1 MATPKPSAEHTP
13 SMQQYLRIKEQH
25 QQYLLFYRMG
35 DFYELFFE
43 DAQKASQLLDI
54 ALTHRGSS
62 MGNPIP
68 MAGVPFHAVES
79 YLARLVRLG
88 ESIAI
93 CEQIGEARAKGGPI
107 ERKVVRVITPGTLS
121 DEALT
126 PERRSNLLLAVHQHK
141 HTYGLAWIEV
151 TKGTLYLSTLTNE
164 EDLRSELA
172 RLHPSE
178 ILIAEDYRNPALTT
192 EWHTTEISPWH
203 FDHDNGHQQLLSQ
216 LGVHNLDAFGCQNMP
231 ESLGATAA
239 LMYYLQTTQHSD
251 QLTILDLTVDHHSE
265 SVILDANS
273 RANLEIDYNL
283 RGGTSHTLMSL
294 IDRCAT
300 AMGSRQLSQWIH
312 RPLRNQDLVNT
323 RHQALT
329 DLQHMDLVAI
339 RKEIKIVGDLER
351 VLGRIAL
358 STSTPRDIARLRV
371 GQQQI
376 PIIQQQLVSCSN
388 DWLQQQLIQLDPLPD
403 VTDKLSRAIAE
414 NPPLHARDGNI
425 IADGYDDALDELRK
439 LCVNTSDFLK
449 QYEMQERL
457 ATGISSLKVNYNK
470 MAGYFIEITK
480 KAQGSRT
487 LPPHYLAHQTLRNSD
502 RYITEELKLF
512 QHKVLEAQD
521 NAIALEKKIYNE
533 LLETIH
539 QHHRVLVTN
548 SQVLSTIDVLVNLT
562 ERAQTLRWSCPRLSI
577 NRGIELKKSRHP
589 VVAAQMA
596 DNFVTNDISLNED
609 MSTLIIT
616 GPNMGGKSTYM
627 RQIALTCLLAYCGSF
642 VPAEEAVLG
651 PIDRIFTRVGASD
664 DLAGGRSTFM
674 VEMTE
679 AATILRFATDNSL
692 VIMDEIGR
700 GTSSLDGLA
709 IAWACLENLTN
720 TIGCFTLFA
729 THYFEVTKLPERTSK
744 ATNVHLHAVEH
755 NDSIVFLHNV
765 LPGAASQSYG
775 IQVAA
780 LAGIPPS
787 VISNAKQFLV
797 EHKQQNPSP
806 MLVQDEQPSMPVQK
820 DLFSNSAHTRLYNK
834 VASVDPD
841 QLSPRDAHDLIYQLI
856 DMTRSNN
863 H

>member
-13 SMQQYLRIKEQH
+13 SMQQYLGIKEQH
-25 QQYLLFYRMG
+25 QQYLLLYRMG

-54 ALTHRGSS
+54 ALTYRGAS
-62 MGNPIP
+62 MGKPIP

-93 CEQIGEARAKGGPI
+93 CEQVGEARAKGGPI
-107 ERKVVRVITPGTLS
+107 ERKVVRIITPGTLS

-126 PERRSNLLLAVHQHK
+126 PDRQSNLLLAVYQQK
-141 HTYGLAWIEV
+141 QTYGLAWIEV
-151 TKGTLYLSTLTNE
+151 TKGMLYLSRLANE

-178 ILIAEDYRNPALTT
+178 ILITEDYRNPVLT

-203 FDHDNGHQQLLSQ
+203 FDHDNGYQQLLSQ
-216 LGVHNLDAFGCQNMP
+216 LGVHNLDAFGCQHMP
-231 ESLGATAA
+231 ESLSATAA
-239 LMYYLQTTQHSD
+239 LVYYLQTTQQSHQS
-251 QLTILDLTVDHHSE
+251 TILDLTVHHHSE

-283 RGGTSHTLMSL
+283 RGTTTHTLMSL

-312 RPLRNQDLVNT
+312 RPLRNQDLVRT

-329 DLQHMDLVAI
+329 DLQHMDLAAI
-339 RKEIKIVGDLER
+339 RKEIKLVGDLER

-358 STSTPRDIARLRV
+358 LTSTPRDIARLRV

-376 PIIQQQLVSCSN
+376 PIIKQQLVSCN
-388 DWLQQQLIQLDPLPD
+388 NPWLQQQLTQLDSLPD
-403 VTDKLSRAIAE
+403 VTDTLSRAIAE
-414 NPPLHARDGNI
+414 NPPPHARDGNI
-425 IADGYDDALDELRK
+425 IADGYNDTLDELRK

-449 QYEMQERL
+449 QYEMQERA

-470 MAGYFIEITK
+470 IAGYFIEITK
-480 KAQGSRT
+480 KAQGSRQ
-487 LPPHYLAHQTLRNSD
+487 LPPHYVAHQTLRNSD
-502 RYITEELKLF
+502 RYITEELKIF

-533 LLETIH
+533 LLETIR
-539 QHHRVLVTN
+539 QHHRVLVNN
-548 SQVLSTIDVLVNLT
+548 SQILSTLDVLVNLA
-562 ERAQTLRWSCPRLSI
+562 ERAQTLRWSCPTLSI
-577 NRGIELKKSRHP
+577 NRGIQLTKSRHP

-596 DNFVTNDISLNED
+596 DNFVTNDISLDED

-627 RQIALTCLLAYCGSF
+627 RQVALTCLLAYCGSF

-679 AATILRFATDNSL
+679 AATILRFATANSL

-729 THYFEVTKLPERTSK
+729 THYFEVTKLPELTSK
-744 ATNVHLHAVEH
+744 ATNIHLHAVEH

-780 LAGIPPS
+780 LAGIPSS
-787 VISNAKQFLV
+787 VIRNAKQFLV
-797 EHKQQNPSP
+797 EHKQQNSSP
-806 MLVQDEQPSMPVQK
+806 MPVRGEQPSMPVQK
-820 DLFSNSAHTRLYNK
+820 DLFSNSAYTRLYNK
-834 VASVDPD
+834 VAHIDPD
-841 QLSPRDAHDLIYQLI
+841 QLSPREAHNLVYQLI
-856 DMTRSNN
+856 EMTRSNN